1 MASIEVLTERFATY
15 DIMYS
20 QDLRVQSF
28 ADWPFREEC
37 NCTPE
42 KALHGRTSLF
52 IVISHNVLPLQM
64 AKAGFVHCP
73 SQNEP
78 DVACCFFCLIE
89 LEGWEPDDDPW
100 TEHAKRSPNC
110 GFLSMKETFNELTVS
125 AFFNLEKERLKVFI
139 RKICHKKMAQMR
151 DDMLHVVEGLK
162 SQLESL

>member
-42 KALHGRTSLF
+42 K
-52 IVISHNVLPLQM
+52 M